1 MQRGIWFILV
11 TVVLVGLSIWVN
23 LTVKPRL
30 GLDVDGGIRFT
41 ILADKSKLSPA
52 DRTGETWNRKALQTV
67 GILEGRAA
75 QSLGVAEASV
85 YRKGDDRF
93 VVELP
98 GLTDEEE
105 ARKVI
110 TTSAQLQYYWAS
122 NVATD
127 LDPARPYEHSD
138 ATIDTP
144 NGPQDVDRFKRR
156 GQSNDEYLKLGTPE
170 YDRMFDRWKLITKGE
185 NLRSAEPDLAPNGR
199 YNIKL
204 SFKPEGEDALSEF
217 ARSHVNR
224 REWLVAVIDREVV
237 SFSHIKEGVTS
248 FKGGAV
254 LEGRFTPTEAKR
266 LSGLLTAGALPV
278 DLKEQNVTK
287 IAPSIGRQALS
298 QMLVAGF
305 ISFGVIAAF
314 LLVYYM
320 FPGFVALLALLAYIS
335 LSFAVFKWIGV
346 TFSLAAIAGFI
357 LSVGMAV
364 DANILIFERLK
375 EELRTGRTLMTA
387 IDLGFK
393 RAFPA
398 ILDSNACTVITSLVL
413 INIGTGPVK
422 GFATTLMIGV
432 FISLFTAV
440 TVTRTLLLFFVSSG
454 IGKNPNLYGTG
465 RGWFGERLEANADKN
480 PLHIVKNMARY
491 FIISFLIIVPGLIF
505 MGMGGLKLNFEFLGG
520 IESGVRLPK
529 GTPATS
535 SAVSAMIEKAGFKGA
550 NAKIGDAEEGSDRP
564 VAYITIP
571 PRDNPEVERYFELSK
586 TARPGT
592 SNDLATLRKQLGAK
606 IVSAVGGDPTPI
618 EKVAADGTK
627 ELSGIKDEVS
637 FESAGPAV
645 RAETIRG
652 AVIGVIVSSVLIVL
666 YLAIRFGVALGGF
679 AVGLRFG
686 LSAIIAMLH
695 DVVVILGLSA
705 IMGYFRNWEVSQLTI
720 TAMLT
725 VIGFSVHDTIVIFD
739 RIRENLRR
747 PLAGESFDHL
757 VDRSITQSFARSL
770 NTSGT
775 VIVTLAILVF
785 IGSATP
791 DLKHFSAA
799 MLIGIVSGTY
809 SSIFNAAPI
818 LVLWERWV
826 GKRKGAGAT
835 IIHDKKLREPGPVI
849 RDETVW
855 TPDDD
860 GAPAKGQYSQTK
872 RRKKR

>member
-41 ILADKSKLSPA
+41 ILADKSKLAPA
-52 DRTGETWNRKALQTV
+52 DRSGETWNRKALQTV
-67 GILEGRAA
+67 GILENRAA

-98 GLTDEEE
+98 GLTNEVE
-105 ARKVI
+105 AREII
-110 TTSAQLQYYWAS
+110 TTSARLQYYWAK
-122 NVATD
+122 NVKTD
-127 LDPARPYEHSD
+127 LDPARPYEHFE
-138 ATIDTP
+138 ADTP
-144 NGPQDVDRFKRR
+144 NGKKVDRFKRR
-156 GQSNDEYLKLGTPE
+156 GQSDEEYLRLGSPE
-170 YDRMFDRWKLITKGE
+170 YDRMFDRWMLITEGE
-185 NLRSAEPDLAPNGR
+185 NLRSAVEKLDPNGTT
-199 YNIKL
+199 YNLNL
-204 SFKPEGEDALSEF
+204 SFNKAGEDDLTEF
-217 ARSHVNR
+217 ARSHINR
-224 REWLVAVIDREVV
+224 RESLVAVLDRQVI
-237 SFSHIKEGVTS
+237 SYSYIREGVTS
-248 FKGGAV
+248 FQGGAV
-254 LEGRFTPTEAKR
+254 LDGRFTPTEAKQ
-266 LSGLLTAGALPV
+266 LAGLLNAGALPV
-278 DLKEQNVTK
+278 DLKEQNFTK

-298 QMLVAGF
+298 QMIVAGF

-335 LSFAVFKWIGV
+335 LSYAVFKWIGV

-375 EELRTGRTLMTA
+375 EELRMGRTLMTA

-454 IGKNPNLYGTG
+454 IGKNPKLYGTE
-465 RGWFGERLEANADKN
+465 RGWFGERLEANADTN
-480 PLHIVKNMARY
+480 PLQIVKNMRRY
-491 FIISFLIIVPGLIF
+491 FIISLLIIIPGLIF
-505 MGMGGLKLNFEFLGG
+505 MGMGGLKPNVEFLGG
-520 IESGVRLPK
+520 IESVVRLPES
-529 GTPATS
+529 TPATS
-535 SAVSAMIEKAGFKGA
+535 AAVSGMIEKAGFHGA
-550 NAKIGDAEEGSDRP
+550 NAKIGDPERGSDRP
-564 VAYITIP
+564 LAYITIP
-571 PRDNPEVERYFELSK
+571 PAQNPDVERYFKLSEN
-586 TARPGT
+586 PQGGEGGG
-592 SNDLATLRKQLGAK
+592 SLATLRQDLGK
-606 IVSAVGGDPTPI
+606 RIVAAVGGDTSPI
-618 EKVAADGTK
+618 EKLNPDGTK
-627 ELSGIKDEVS
+627 TSGGIKDEVS
-637 FESAGPAV
+637 FESTGPAV

-666 YLAIRFGVALGGF
+666 YLAIRFGLALGGF

-705 IMGYFRNWEVSQLTI
+705 IAGYFLNWEVSQLTI

-785 IGSATP
+785 MGSATP

-799 MLIGIVSGTY
+799 MLIGILSGTY

-835 IIHDKKLREPGPVI
+835 IMHDKKLREPEPVI

-855 TPDDD
+855 TPDD